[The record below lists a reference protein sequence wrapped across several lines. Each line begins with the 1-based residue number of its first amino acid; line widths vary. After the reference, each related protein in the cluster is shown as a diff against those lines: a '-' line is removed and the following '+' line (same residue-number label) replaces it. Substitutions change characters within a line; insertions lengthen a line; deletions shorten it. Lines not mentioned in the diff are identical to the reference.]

1 MAVTIRKYEVQVD
14 IANELQRYNWHKVRW
29 TGEKFLAC
37 SPFRCERRPSFA
49 VRLDTGVWIDS
60 GTDDEEW
67 KRGNF
72 VKLLSWLRNET
83 YEETEEYLLAE
94 YYSLYI
100 TQIDTVKLEVNL
112 SLGQTKPKPLDPEV
126 MTPYKFRHPY
136 LENVRGVEEQ
146 IQRGFGVGYD
156 KEKRAIVLPW
166 YDKSGKLVNIKF
178 RSIRGKHFWYYRGGQ
193 PVKQHVYGLHIVI
206 RKGAKRVYIVE
217 SEIDAMT
224 LWQAG
229 YPAIALGGAVMTDR
243 QRELI
248 LQAGIEEI
256 VIATDNDKA
265 GQLIAKSIND
275 HLNGYVI
282 IYNLKIPDHA
292 KDVNDLTRE
301 ELLSAVENE
310 KAYSFAV

>member
-1 MAVTIRKYEVQVD
+1 MAVKIREYEIQVD
-14 IANELQRYNWHKVRW
+14 IANEIQKYNWHKARW
-29 TGEKFLAC
+29 MGDKFIAC
-37 SPFRCERRPSFA
+37 SPFRFERHPSFA

-67 KRGNF
+67 KRGNV

-94 YYSLYI
+94 YYSFYL
-100 TQIDTVKLEVNL
+100 TQIDSVKLELNL
-112 SLGQTKPKPLDPEV
+112 SFGQPKPKRLDPEV

-136 LENVRGVEEQ
+136 LENVRGIEERL
-146 IQRGFGVGYD
+146 QRGFGVGYD
-156 KEKRAIVLPW
+156 KENRAIVLPW
-166 YDKSGKLVNIKF
+166 YDKNGKLVNIKF
-178 RSIRGKHFWYYRGGQ
+178 RSIKDKRFWYYQGGQ
-193 PVKQHVYGLHIVI
+193 PVKQHVYGLHLVI

-248 LQAGIEEI
+248 LQTGIGEVI
-256 VIATDNDKA
+256 IATDNDKA
-265 GQLIAKSIND
+265 GRLIAKSIND
-275 HLNGYVI
+275 QLNGYVT
-282 IYNLKIPDHA
+282 IYNLIIPDHA

-301 ELLSAVENE
+301 ELLSVVVNE